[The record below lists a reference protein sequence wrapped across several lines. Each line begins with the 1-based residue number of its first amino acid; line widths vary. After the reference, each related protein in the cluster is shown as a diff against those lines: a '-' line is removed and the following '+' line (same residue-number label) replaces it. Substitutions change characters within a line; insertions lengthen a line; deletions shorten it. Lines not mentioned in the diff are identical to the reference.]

1 MSKVHEGGTMPNMVT
16 LQGEDDVFFLL
27 LKERLERININ
38 TDSPDGVHIVCW
50 HSGPAVDCDLVIRP
64 STSNPY
70 PREVHCEMVLH
81 DLYIPS
87 GSGEWGPKEIE
98 HQLLWLNNPSS
109 ERPQGVARYWIH
121 VRDVVDMISV
131 LFDDLPKG
139 KIDICGR
146 RCWSHEAM
154 SSELEML
161 FNRVRAAESKTFELE
176 NLKIFEPN
184 TEPMVSPPR
193 PNLGPLHT
201 AYQKV
206 GLKGWHPVVPFRIGL
221 MECIAHQL
229 P

>member
-1 MSKVHEGGTMPNMVT
+1 MPNMVT
-16 LQGEDDVFFLL
+16 LQGEEDGFFLS
-27 LKERLERININ
+27 LKERLERIDIN

-50 HSGPAVDCDLVIRP
+50 HSGPAVECDLVIRP

-70 PREVHCEMVLH
+70 PCEVHCELVLH

-87 GSGEWGPKEIE
+87 GSGVWGPKEIE
-98 HQLLWLNNPSS
+98 HQILWLNNPVGES
-109 ERPQGVARYWIH
+109 PQGDARYWIH

-131 LFDDLPKG
+131 LFANLPNG
-139 KIDICGR
+139 VIDVSGR

-161 FNRVRAAESKTFELE
+161 FKRVKAAESKTFQLD

-201 AYQKV
+201 ACQKA
-206 GLKGWHPVVPFRIGL
+206 GLNGWHPLVPFRIGL
-221 MECIAHQL
+221 MESIAHQL
-229 P
+229 S

>member
-1 MSKVHEGGTMPNMVT
+1 MPNMVT
-16 LQGEDDVFFLL
+16 LQGEEDAFFLS
-27 LKERLERININ
+27 LKERLERIEIN

-50 HSGPAVDCDLVIRP
+50 HSGPAVECDLVIRP

-70 PREVHCEMVLH
+70 PCEVHCELVLH

-87 GSGEWGPKEIE
+87 GSGGWGPKEIE
-98 HQLLWLNNPSS
+98 HQILWLNNPIG
-109 ERPQGVARYWIH
+109 ERPQGDARYWIH

-131 LFDDLPKG
+131 LFANLPNG
-139 KIDICGR
+139 VIDVSGR

-161 FNRVRAAESKTFELE
+161 FKRVKAAESKTFQLD

-184 TEPMVSPPR
+184 IEPIVSPPR

-201 AYQKV
+201 ACQKA
-206 GLKGWHPVVPFRIGL
+206 GLNGWHPVVPFRIGL
-221 MECIAHQL
+221 MESIAHQL

>member
-1 MSKVHEGGTMPNMVT
+1 MYMEGGAMPNMVT
-16 LQGEDDVFFLL
+16 LQGEEDGFFLS
-27 LKERLERININ
+27 LKERLQRMGIN

-50 HSGPAVDCDLVIRP
+50 HSGPAVECDLVIRP

-70 PREVHCEMVLH
+70 PCEVHCELVLH

-87 GSGEWGPKEIE
+87 GSGGWGPKEIE
-98 HQLLWLNNPSS
+98 HQILWLNNPIG
-109 ERPQGVARYWIH
+109 ERPQGDARYWIH

-131 LFDDLPKG
+131 LFANLPNG
-139 KIDICGR
+139 VIDVSGR

-161 FNRVRAAESKTFELE
+161 FKRVKAAESKTFQLD

-184 TEPMVSPPR
+184 TEPIISPPR

-201 AYQKV
+201 ACQKA
-206 GLKGWHPVVPFRIGL
+206 GLNGWHPLVPFRIGL
-221 MECIAHQL
+221 MESIAHQL

>member
-1 MSKVHEGGTMPNMVT
+1 MPNMVT
-16 LQGEDDVFFLL
+16 LQGEEDVFFLS
-27 LKERLERININ
+27 LKERLERIEIN

-50 HSGPAVDCDLVIRP
+50 HSGPAVECDLVIRP

-70 PREVHCEMVLH
+70 PCEVHCELVLH

-87 GSGEWGPKEIE
+87 GSGGWGPKEIE
-98 HQLLWLNNPSS
+98 HQILWLNNPIG
-109 ERPQGVARYWIH
+109 ERPQGDARYWIH

-131 LFDDLPKG
+131 LFANLPNG
-139 KIDICGR
+139 VIDVSGR

-161 FNRVRAAESKTFELE
+161 FKRVKAAESKTFQLD

-193 PNLGPLHT
+193 SNLGPLHT
-201 AYQKV
+201 ACQKA
-206 GLKGWHPVVPFRIGL
+206 GLNGWHPVVPFRIGL
-221 MECIAHQL
+221 MESIAHQL